1 MSKIEFDY
9 RPHGEFNEVA
19 RVEARLTATDEQIA
33 HWHEKFALAA
43 FTIGLVGEGI
53 EHFLAALYANPF
65 ADPELI
71 DKAAKS
77 FAKGLGRLY
86 AATGHD
92 GGA

>member
-1 MSKIEFDY
+1 MPKLELDY

-19 RVEARLTATDEQIA
+19 RVEAQLTATDEQVA
-33 HWHEKFALAA
+33 CWRESFALATL
-43 FTIGLVGEGI
+43 TIGLVGEGI
-53 EHFLAALYANPF
+53 EHFLAALYANPY

-86 AATGHD
+86 DATGH
-92 GGA
+92 GGGE